1 MGELV
6 TEFILLQ
13 NRTSNGYDKII
24 EWTGRG
30 PATLHIEGT
39 WDSATVT
46 MSEKPKIGS
55 TYVSP
60 STNYAFTADT
70 AIEFEAGRVL
80 VKATISSAGSNT
92 SLSAYIIP
100 SY

>member
-13 NRTSNGYDKII
+13 NRTSDGYDKII

-46 MSEKPKIGS
+46 MTEKPKIGS
-55 TYVSP
+55 TYISP
-60 STNYAFTADT
+60 PRNYEFTEDT
-70 AIEFEAGRVL
+70 AIKFEAGRVM
-80 VKATISSAGSNT
+80 VKATISGAGGST